1 MAGACSMQTGLARPD
16 TARIDRYGPRCYGNP
31 MSASLIAT
39 RIDVPHD
46 ARQVRSR
53 NALHGA
59 LLDLLQETAFD
70 QITIREISARA
81 GTGYATFFRHY
92 PTKEALLGDV
102 AAEEICTLMTMTASM
117 MAGPDRFASVLD
129 LCNYVDAHRTLWS
142 ALLTGGAAAIVREE
156 MMRQTVSL
164 GDERQCPSWLPPEL
178 ARRVGVSSAIDVLVW
193 WLEQKERYSPDQVA
207 VILDRLV
214 IGPIVD
220 KLVGPETVS
229 G

>member
-1 MAGACSMQTGLARPD
+1 
-16 TARIDRYGPRCYGNP
+16 
-31 MSASLIAT
+31 MSVSLIAART
-39 RIDVPHD
+39 DVPQD
-46 ARQVRSR
+46 ARQIRSR
-53 NALHGA
+53 TALHGA

-102 AAEEICTLMTMTASM
+102 AAEEICTLMAMTASM
-117 MAGPDRFASVLD
+117 MSGPDRFGSILE
-129 LCNYVDAHRTLWS
+129 LCNYVDAHRKLWS
-142 ALLTGGAAAIVREE
+142 ALLAGGAAAMVRDE
-156 MMRQTVSL
+156 MMRQTGEL
-164 GDERQCPSWLPPEL
+164 ADQRQCPDWLPPEL

-193 WLEQKERYSPDQVA
+193 WLEQKDHYSPDQVA

-220 KLVGPETVS
+220 KLIAGPEPVA

>member
-1 MAGACSMQTGLARPD
+1 
-16 TARIDRYGPRCYGNP
+16 
-31 MSASLIAT
+31 MSVSLIAART
-39 RIDVPHD
+39 DVPQD

-59 LLDLLQETAFD
+59 LLDLLQESAFE

-102 AAEEICTLMTMTASM
+102 AAGEISTLMMMTASM
-117 MAGPDRFASVLD
+117 MAGPDRFGSILD
-129 LCNYVDAHRTLWS
+129 LCNYVDARRSLWS
-142 ALLTGGAAAIVREE
+142 ALLAGGAAGIVREE
-156 MMRQTVSL
+156 MMRQTVAL
-164 GDERQCPSWLPPEL
+164 GDERQCPAWLPPDL

-193 WLEQKERYSPDQVA
+193 WLEQEERYSPDQVA

-220 KLVGPETVS
+220 KLVDAPGPVA